1 MNELDK
7 MVAKVPPEVLA
18 FNAEIEAL
26 TRDAPPPWEIG
37 AAKARRMREEGLTVL
52 GPRRVSAR
60 AADRAIDGP
69 GGLVRLRVIPPEG
82 RARGIL
88 LHIHGGGW
96 VWGGPHHHDP
106 VLESLAD
113 STRLVVV
120 STSYRFAPEDPY
132 PAGPDDCE
140 AAALWLH
147 RNGPSELG
155 QELVAIGGE
164 SAGAHLAAV
173 TCLRLRDRHGLAPFR
188 AALLTYGCYDLRATP
203 SVRAFGD
210 RPLILNTSSVR
221 WFVEQFTGNRNLDE
235 PDVSPI
241 WADLAGLPSAL
252 FTVGSL
258 DPMLD
263 DSLFMAARWRAAGN
277 QARLDKWPGA
287 IHGFD
292 LFDNEYARAARGRMH
307 RFVNSALATS

>member
-1 MNELDK
+1 MNAPPV
-7 MVAKVPPEVLA
+7 VAPPEVLA

-26 TRDAPPPWEIG
+26 TRDAPPPWEVG
-37 AAKARRMREEGLTVL
+37 AAAARRMREEGRTIL

-60 AADRAIDGP
+60 ASDRTIDGP
-69 GGLVRLRVIPPEG
+69 GGTIRLRVIPP
-82 RARGIL
+82 RGTSRGVF
-88 LHIHGGGW
+88 LHMHGGGW

-106 VLESLAD
+106 MLESLAD
-113 STRLVVV
+113 STGLLVV
-120 STSYRFAPEDPY
+120 STAYRFAPEDPY
-132 PAGPDDCE
+132 PAAPDDCE

-147 RNGPSELG
+147 RHGMSELG
-155 QELVAIGGE
+155 HELVAIGGE

-188 AALLTYGCYDLRATP
+188 AALLTYGCYDLRCTP

-221 WFVEQFTGNRNLDE
+221 WFVEQFTSNRNLDE

-241 WADLAGLPSAL
+241 QADLAGLPPAL
-252 FTVGSL
+252 FTVGDL

-263 DSLFMAARWRAAGN
+263 DSTFMAARWKAAGN
-277 QARLDKWPGA
+277 RADLDIWPGA
-287 IHGFD
+287 IHAFD
-292 LFDNEYARAARGRMH
+292 LFDNGYARAARSRMH
-307 RFVNSALATS
+307 AFVNSALGAS